1 LAWLKSDAFALLNWD
16 TPGLPIIS
24 ELTESVGQVGMVR
37 WPLNTRCQKGT
48 RLEGADDPGE
58 FDGRRGNFGLDEGET
73 TTAPAVE
80 DVAGAYFS
88 KLALHFMQILLY
100 KDATSNSQNTIIAY
114 AENRIRT

>member
-1 LAWLKSDAFALLNWD
+1 
-16 TPGLPIIS
+16 
-24 ELTESVGQVGMVR
+24 M
-37 WPLNTRCQKGT
+37 
-48 RLEGADDPGE
+48 EGADDPGE

-100 KDATSNSQNTIIAY
+100 KDATSNSQNTINRLCRKQNTYISLRTPGFASVHEPDPDAAFVSGAAKANPVGLRT
-114 AENRIRT
+114 AEMR